1 MEIIARVAAAVQSL
15 MGGWAEQAARESD
28 VIQRQR
34 KFSAVTLAQ
43 CFVFGF
49 LAKPRA
55 SDEDLAQ
62 MAGACGV
69 EVTPQAV
76 EQRYTPR
83 LVAFLEALFRRAI
96 QCVLSS
102 DEALAPL
109 LERFGHV
116 LVLDST
122 TISLPTELSQRFPG
136 CGGSYG
142 SGRAAVKLQVEWDL
156 CRGAFQAIAIEPGR
170 DCDYKTSLQ
179 QTPLPPGSLRIADL
193 GYFDTEV
200 FERYSRDGVFW
211 LSRLQ
216 FGTSVF
222 LEEERVFPNNP
233 RVLAND
239 NAPPLLEWLAEQP
252 ESIIDQPIR
261 LGAELKVPCRLLAWR
276 VPTEVANRR
285 RQKLIAEA
293 RRKSG
298 RTPSTARLAW
308 CDWMILVTNVPTE
321 QLTPLEA
328 AVLYRARWQI
338 ELLFKRWKSQGLVA
352 ELSGATVERQMV
364 RLWSR
369 LLAVLIQHWLVL
381 TSVWGD
387 PRHSLTKA
395 SEAIRRYATML
406 ATTVSSTT
414 QFTGILVLLRRAVRV
429 TSRQN
434 KRKRPSTFQ
443 LFNDPVLLEYSLT

>member
-1 MEIIARVAAAVQSL
+1 LVGA
-15 MGGWAEQAARESD
+15 WAEQAAQESE

-34 KFSAVTLAQ
+34 KFSAVTLSR

-49 LAKPRA
+49 LSRPNA

-76 EQRYTPR
+76 EQRYTPQ

-96 QCVLSS
+96 QCVVSS
-102 DEALAPL
+102 EESLAPL
-109 LERFGHV
+109 LERFGKV

-122 TISLPTELSQRFPG
+122 TISLPAEMSSRFPG

-142 SGRAAVKLQVEWDL
+142 SGQAAMKLQVEWDL
-156 CRGAFQAIAIEPGR
+156 CRGAFQAMAIEPGR

-193 GYFDTEV
+193 GYFDTKV
-200 FERYSRDGVFW
+200 FQQYSRDGVFW

-222 LEEERVFPNNP
+222 PADERTLTNNYKP
-233 RVLAND
+233 RQ
-239 NAPPLLEWLAEQP
+239 LLKWLAEQSK
-252 ESIIDQPIR
+252 SIIDQPIR
-261 LGAELKVPCRLLAWR
+261 LGTELQVPCRLLAWR
-276 VPTEVANRR
+276 VPTEVADRR
-285 RQKLIAEA
+285 RQKLIVEA

-298 RTPSTARLAW
+298 RTPSAERLAW
-308 CDWMILVTNVPTE
+308 CDWTILVTNVPAD

-328 AVLYRARWQI
+328 AVLYRARWQV

-352 ELSGATVERQMV
+352 QLSGATVERQLV

-387 PRHSLTKA
+387 PRHSLMKA
-395 SEAIRRYATML
+395 SEGIRRYATML
-406 ATTVSSTT
+406 AATVPSTR
-414 QFTGILVLLRRAVRV
+414 QFTDILALLRRTIRV
-429 TSRQN
+429 TARQN
-434 KRKRPSTFQ
+434 KRRYPSTFQ
-443 LFNDPVLLEYSLT
+443 LLNDPTLLDYSLT